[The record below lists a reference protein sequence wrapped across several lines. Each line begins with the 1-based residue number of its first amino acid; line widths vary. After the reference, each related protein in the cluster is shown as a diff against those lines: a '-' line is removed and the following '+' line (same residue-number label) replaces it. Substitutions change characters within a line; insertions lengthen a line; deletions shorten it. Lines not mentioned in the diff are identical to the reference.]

1 MEERVLILNTSV
13 VCKNIDLQ
21 PLMKLNVKIFGK
33 IKRKRLKK
41 SRLFKRS
48 QKSNQKVKID
58 LIASIIFC

>member
-1 MEERVLILNTSV
+1 VEERVWILNTSV
-13 VCKNIDLQ
+13 VFKNIDLQ

-41 SRLFKRS
+41 SRLFKRR

-58 LIASIIFC
+58 LIASIIFF

>member
-1 MEERVLILNTSV
+1 VEERVLILNTSV

>member
-1 MEERVLILNTSV
+1 MEERVWILNTSV

-41 SRLFKRS
+41 SRLFKRR

-58 LIASIIFC
+58 LIASIIFF